1 MPPAKRIICV
11 GHTAYDRVYQ
21 LPKVVAPPAK
31 TPATGYFEL
40 GGGMAGNGAVALA
53 HLGAQAVFWGAAG
66 DDSIAQAMAADFAR
80 HGVDAS
86 QMRRIAGRHSS
97 HSAIL
102 VQADGERLIVNVRGS
117 ALEDAGDWLP
127 LADLAQADALLA
139 DVRWVPGC
147 LKALAAARAARVP
160 TVLDGDVGE
169 REAMRAL
176 VAQADYA
183 VFSEPGLA
191 CFHDG
196 GSGGGTH
203 GTHDMRDTRAALA
216 AALALGAQVAVVT
229 RGERGC
235 EWLRAEAP
243 GQLRHLPAFAVRAVD
258 TTGAGDSFHGAFTLM
273 VAEGRPLEEALRF
286 AAAAAALKVQRL
298 GARSMP
304 ARAEVEAFLSGRGA
318 A

>member
-1 MPPAKRIICV
+1 MTSPKRIICV
-11 GHTAYDRVYQ
+11 GHTAFDRVYR
-21 LPKVVAPPAK
+21 LPKIVAPPAK
-31 TPATGYFEL
+31 TPATAYFET

-53 HLGAQAVFWGAAG
+53 RLGAQAIFWGVAG
-66 DDSIAQAMAADFAR
+66 DDSIADDMATDFAR

-86 QMRRIAGRHSS
+86 RMRRVPGHTSS

-102 VQADGERLIVNVRGS
+102 VEDSGERLIINLRGS
-117 ALEDAGDWLP
+117 ALEDNGDWLP
-127 LADLAQADALLA
+127 LDELGHADALLA

-147 LKALAAARAARVP
+147 LKALAAARSSGVP

-176 VAQADYA
+176 IAHTDYA

-191 CFHDG
+191 CFD
-196 GSGGGTH
+196 
-203 GTHDMRDTRAALA
+203 DAAPAQALGR
-216 AALALGAQVAVVT
+216 ALALGSKVALVT

-235 EWLRAEAP
+235 EWLTAESP
-243 GQLRHLPAFAVRAVD
+243 LELQHIPAFVVHAVD

-273 VAEGRPLEEALRF
+273 IAEGRPLADAIRF
-286 AAAAAALKVQRL
+286 ATAAAAVKVGRM

-304 ARAEVEAFLSGRGA
+304 SRAEVEAFLATRFA
-318 A
+318 APGG

>member
-1 MPPAKRIICV
+1 MSTPKRIICV

-66 DDSIAQAMAADFAR
+66 DDAIADAMAADFAR

-86 QMRRIAGRHSS
+86 RMRRIPGRTSS

-102 VQADGERLIVNVRGS
+102 VEAGGERLIVNVPGS
-117 ALEDAGDWLP
+117 ALQDAGDWLP
-127 LADLAQADALLA
+127 LGELVDADALLA

-147 LKALAAARAARVP
+147 LKALQAARAAGVP

-176 VAQADYA
+176 VAHTDYA

-191 CFHDG
+191 CFDDG
-196 GSGGGTH
+196 EPQ
-203 GTHDMRDTRAALA
+203 AALGR
-216 AALALGAQVAVVT
+216 ALQLGAKAAVVT

-235 EWLRAEAP
+235 QWLSAAAS
-243 GQLRHLPAFAVRAVD
+243 GSLQHVAAFNAKAVD
-258 TTGAGDSFHGAFTLM
+258 TTGAGDSFHGAFALM
-273 VAEGRPLEEALRF
+273 IAQGQAVPQALRF
-286 AAAAAALKVQRL
+286 AAAAAALKVGRL

-304 ARAEVEAFLSGRGA
+304 SHAEVEEFLA
-318 A
+318 AHSNH

>member
-1 MPPAKRIICV
+1 MPAPKRIVCV
-11 GHTAYDRVYQ
+11 GHTAFDRVYQ
-21 LPKVVAPPAK
+21 LPKVVLPPAK
-31 TPATGYFEL
+31 TPATAYFET

-53 HLGAQAVFWGAAG
+53 HLGAQTFFWGAAG
-66 DDSIAQAMAADFAR
+66 EDSIAHAMAADFAR
-80 HGVDAS
+80 HGVDAT
-86 QMRRIAGRHSS
+86 QMRRITARSSS

-102 VQADGERLIVNVRGS
+102 VQADGERLIINVRGS

-127 LADLAQADALLA
+127 LDDLGAADALLA

-147 LKALAAARAARVP
+147 LKALQAARAAGVP

-176 VAQADYA
+176 VAHTDYA

-191 CFHDG
+191 CFHEEGRAG
-196 GSGGGTH
+196 G
-203 GTHDMRDTRAALA
+203 DTRAALA
-216 AALALGAQVAVVT
+216 EALRLGAKVAVAT

-235 EWLRAEAP
+235 EWLTREAP
-243 GQLRHLPAFAVRAVD
+243 DQPRHTPAFSVQALD

-273 VAEGRPLEEALRF
+273 VAEGRGLEDSLRF
-286 AAAAAALKVQRL
+286 AAAAAAVKVQRI

-304 ARAEVEAFLSGRGA
+304 SYEEVQAFLRERGA

>member
-1 MPPAKRIICV
+1 MPLPKRIICV

-31 TPATGYFEL
+31 TPATGYFEI
-40 GGGMAGNGAVALA
+40 GGGMAGNGAVAVA
-53 HLGAQAVFWGAAG
+53 HLGAQSVFWGAAG
-66 DDSIAQAMAADFAR
+66 EDSIADAMAADFAR
-80 HGVDAS
+80 HGVDATY
-86 QMRRIAGRHSS
+86 MRRSAGHTSS

-127 LADLAQADALLA
+127 LADLARADALLA

-147 LKALAAARAARVP
+147 LKALAAARAAGVP

-169 REAMRAL
+169 RGAMRAL
-176 VAQADYA
+176 VAHTDYA

-191 CFHDG
+191 CFHEEGRAG
-196 GSGGGTH
+196 G
-203 GTHDMRDTRAALA
+203 DTRAALQ
-216 AALALGAQVAVVT
+216 AALDLGARVAVAT

-235 EWLRAEAP
+235 EWMRAESP
-243 GQLRHLPAFAVRAVD
+243 GELRHTPAFAVKAVD
-258 TTGAGDSFHGAFTLM
+258 TTGAGDSFHGAFALM
-273 VAEGRPLEEALRF
+273 VAEGKPLEQALRF
-286 AAAAAALKVQRL
+286 AAAAAAVKVQRM

-304 ARAEVEAFLSGRGA
+304 SRTEVEAIMAQQGTM
-318 A
+318 